1 MQLPINTFKQRLRA
15 DKRQIGLWLGLAS
28 PYTAEMAATAGYDWL
43 LLDGEHSPND
53 LATLLAQLGA
63 IAPYASHPI
72 VRPPVGDPVLIKQY
86 LDIGVQTLLVPM
98 VETAEQATD
107 LVAAMRYPPQGI
119 RGVGHVLAR
128 AARWGQVEDYLTRA
142 EEEMCLL
149 VQVETVVGLENLD
162 AIAATPGVDGIF
174 IGPADLSASLGHLG
188 NPGHPEVRQAISNA
202 ISRVHSA
209 GKATGIVTVDED
221 EAHGYL
227 AAGCSFVG
235 VGIDTLL
242 LVNAMHGLAG
252 RFRGER

>member
-15 DKRQIGLWLGLAS
+15 DERQIGLWLGLAS
-28 PYTAEMAATAGYDWL
+28 PYSAEMAATAGYDWL

-53 LATLLAQLGA
+53 LNCLLSQLQA
-63 IAPYASHPI
+63 IAPYAPHPI

-98 VETAEQATD
+98 VETAEQAAG
-107 LVAAMRYPPQGI
+107 LAAAMRYPPHGI

-128 AARWGQVEDYLTRA
+128 AARWGQVEEYLTQA
-142 EEEMCLL
+142 DEQMCLL
-149 VQVETVVGLENLD
+149 VQVETVAGLENLD
-162 AIAATPGVDGIF
+162 AIAATPGVDGVF
-174 IGPADLSASLGHLG
+174 IGPADLSAALGHLG
-188 NPGHPEVRQAISNA
+188 NPGHPEVRQAISDA
-202 ISRVHSA
+202 ISRVRSA
-209 GKATGIVTVDED
+209 DKAAGIVTADED

-242 LVNAMHGLAG
+242 LMNAMQGLAG
-252 RFRGER
+252 RFRSER

>member
-1 MQLPINTFKQRLRA
+1 MQLPTNTFKQRLC
-15 DKRQIGLWLGLAS
+15 DDERQIGLWLGLTS
-28 PYTAEMAATAGYDWL
+28 PYAAEIAATAGYDWL

-53 LATLLAQLGA
+53 LATLLGQLQA

-86 LDIGVQTLLVPM
+86 LDLGVQTLLVPM
-98 VETAEQATD
+98 VETAEQAAG
-107 LVAAMRYPPQGI
+107 LVAAMRYPPRGI

-128 AARWGQVEDYLTRA
+128 AARWGQVEDYLARA
-142 EEEMCLL
+142 DEEMCLL
-149 VQVETVVGLENLD
+149 VQVETVAGLENLD
-162 AIAATPGVDGIF
+162 AIAATPGVDGVF
-174 IGPADLSASLGHLG
+174 IGPADLSAALGHLG
-188 NPGHPEVRQAISNA
+188 SPGHPEVRQAISDA
-202 ISRVHSA
+202 IARVRSA

-242 LVNAMHGLAG
+242 LMNAMHGLAG
-252 RFRGER
+252 RFRRER